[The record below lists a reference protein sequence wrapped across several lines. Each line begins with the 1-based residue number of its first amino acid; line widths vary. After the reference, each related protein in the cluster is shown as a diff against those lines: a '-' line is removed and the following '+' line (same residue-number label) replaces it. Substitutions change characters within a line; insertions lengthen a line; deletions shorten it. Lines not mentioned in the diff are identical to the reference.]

1 MASIQ
6 DQMNALQQPLDIPV
20 VTADDIRKYAES
32 QQETNF
38 DAGAEFR
45 NSLMQKVSEYDRAD
59 ALQLAATLGITDT
72 FRGVSQML
80 GFNKEEMA
88 ADQRILNKL
97 MENPEWGN
105 DIKYAYFGSLLLD
118 PVGWLAPAGK
128 AAQLAKAG
136 YKLSKTQKAVRLSV
150 NGAKWG
156 GIGGLTGYVDTDS
169 SGRVFN
175 TLTGAAG
182 GAVLAPAL
190 GVPAEAIGK
199 FLASKT
205 PKQLTDNP
213 QGMIKELTG
222 LDTASLTNPVKSFY
236 YKNFQPAAQ
245 KYEDLKKQY
254 VYKPLVLD
262 NPIATLGGAGGGY
275 IATTMFG
282 DDIDQYINRL
292 EDERDMDTGPWKS
305 ALKTTLLFGGAALG
319 FGAFKKRFKGKN
331 AQDFIG
337 RRVIDNYKLSDEVVK
352 LKEGAYLD
360 FNDAAYKFT
369 DIAERAKA
377 LSEDEKKILYYFLDG
392 QVDSIAGLSKEA
404 REIGAEARATIQ
416 ETGQRMVDAGMLKE
430 STFHQNM
437 DSYIHRTYGE
447 KLSPKLL
454 KQLGI
459 KVDDEVRKGE
469 GQLKF
474 IASELKGRG
483 HIKDIPVKEKG
494 RIAELEKLG
503 YEKFGK
509 QNNGIQ
515 SYRIQL
521 TAEQRKALNEIEDA
535 AFAIKATGDLMLND
549 LAAHKFYRDINTN
562 FGYANAGELER
573 LLKLSTNKK
582 ASADERAFASKL
594 YKEYK
599 DGGRKTYDELT
610 PTEQADLVQMPVS
623 KIPKTG
629 LQKYGDLA
637 GRWIPKDIAED
648 IIVARKFSDGEGIL
662 GSIYNNKYFQ
672 GYRRLNSIWKR
683 TKTSWNPTVHTNN
696 IVSNFFLLDAHDVPI
711 DTFIENGFKVYTK
724 KGQEELNKL
733 DLGFG
738 ESNTYEDLVRLG
750 VFDAGLAKAEL
761 KIGQA
766 DWTVEYLKEFH
777 RLKLKRRTKDK
788 DEATSIFERGQFE
801 EDALGNTDDILEMS
815 QNIAGRTYQKYVDW
829 LNKKKIGEGAIGKKV
844 AGKEALKNPFK
855 WADKGLTD
863 LYQREDQ
870 MFRVALYIDRVKKRM
885 PELNQFT
892 KGSAEYNNAIEQIK
906 RSAAKEARKGFID
919 YNIQAPFINLL
930 RDSALPFFSYTYRI
944 MPILAK
950 TATLKPSKFAKWAAI
965 GYALDYAGRERT
977 KEETEYERAVM
988 REKRLARMF
997 GLPFM
1002 PPTFIK
1008 VGDPLRSA
1016 EQFAQK
1022 RFDYALGWGLDKDP
1036 VTGNKLPQRSYYL
1049 DGTRFIPGGDV
1060 LGQTTPDEGGLIPGL
1075 PAPFQP
1081 SGGLAGEFLL
1091 SAFGI
1096 DPFTYKVI
1104 EDRDIIN
1111 NAQFMISRF
1120 VPNNPLLGISGLQKL
1135 FGAKARTDFFD
1146 AYAHKKIMNALE
1158 RRPDS
1163 SAYAPDLPVM
1173 VALLQ
1178 TVGIKL
1184 WPFDKRKSFN
1194 VFSNKYKRDI
1204 GELSARI
1211 KREQTKLQ
1219 SRYFGTLTYE
1229 ERKSQTDKIV
1239 RDLQK
1244 QTEDIMLNLKA
1255 TQSKRFKRRERK
1267 FGEVPADI
1275 IESMGESISETAREI
1290 FD

>member
-1 MASIQ
+1 MVSLQEQMQTLQSIAPTEKTQ
-6 DQMNALQQPLDIPV
+6 DWKPYNPNPEVDQSNP
-20 VTADDIRKYAES
+20 
-32 QQETNF
+32 F
-38 DAGAEFR
+38 AGGLEEKA
-45 NSLMQKVSEYDRAD
+45 SEYDRSD
-59 ALQLAATLGITDT
+59 AMQLAATLGITDT
-72 FRGVSQML
+72 FRGVKQIA
-80 GFNKEEMA
+80 GFDKLDMA
-88 ADQRILNKL
+88 VDQKLLNKL
-97 MENPEWGN
+97 MEHPEWGD
-105 DIKYAYFGSLLLD
+105 DIKWTYFGSLLLD
-118 PVGWLAPAGK
+118 PIGWLTPASK

-136 YKLSKTQKAVRLSV
+136 YKFTKLQKARKLAVS
-150 NGAKWG
+150 GFIWG
-156 GIGGLTGYVDTDS
+156 GIGGVTGYVDPDS
-169 SGRVFN
+169 GGRVFN
-175 TLTGAAG
+175 TITGAAG

-190 GVPAEAIGK
+190 GIPAQALGK
-199 FLASKT
+199 FIASKT
-205 PKQLTDNP
+205 PKQLTDDP

-222 LDTASLTNPVKSFY
+222 IDTASLTNPVKSFY

-245 KYEDLKKQY
+245 KYEDLKRQY
-254 VYKPLVLD
+254 VYKPIVLD
-262 NPIATLGGAGGGY
+262 NPIASVGAGAGAYGGNY
-275 IATTMFG
+275 AFG
-282 DDIDQYINRL
+282 DDIDKYINRL
-292 EDERDMDTGPWKS
+292 EDERDMDSGPWRS
-305 ALKTTLLFGGAALG
+305 ALKTTLMFGGAALG

-337 RRVIDNYKLSDEVVK
+337 RRVIDNYKLSDEVVN

-392 QVDSIAGLSKEA
+392 QEDNIAGLSKEA
-404 REIGAEARATIQ
+404 REIGAEAREIIQ
-416 ETGQRMVDAGMLKE
+416 ETGQRMVDAGMLKP
-430 STFHQNM
+430 STFHENM
-437 DSYIHRTYGE
+437 NSYIHRTYGE

-454 KQLGI
+454 KEIGI
-459 KVDDEVRKGE
+459 DVDDPILKGE
-469 GQLKF
+469 GKLK
-474 IASELKGRG
+474 IIGSELKGRG
-483 HIKDIPVKEKG
+483 HIKDIPVKEKNN
-494 RIAELEKLG
+494 ISKLEKLG
-503 YEKFGK
+503 YKKFGK

-549 LAAHKFYRDINTN
+549 LAAYKFYRDINISSA
-562 FGYANAGELER
+562 YADASELKR
-573 LLKLSTNKK
+573 LYKLSTNKR

-599 DGGRKTYDELT
+599 DGGRKMYDELN
-610 PTEQADLVQMPVS
+610 PAEQADLVQIPIS
-623 KIPKTG
+623 KVPKTG

-637 GRWIPKDIAED
+637 GRWLPKDIADD
-648 IIVARKFSDGEGIL
+648 IIVARKFSDGEGFL
-662 GSIYNNKYFQ
+662 GELYNNKYFQ
-672 GYRRLNSIWKR
+672 KYRRFNSMWKR
-683 TKTSWNPTVHTNN
+683 SKTSWNPTVHTNN
-696 IVSNFFLLDAHDVPI
+696 IVSNFFLLDAHDVPL

-724 KGQEELNKL
+724 KGQGELNKL

-761 KIGQA
+761 KIGNA
-766 DWTVEYLKEFH
+766 DWKTEYLKDFH
-777 RLKLKRRTKDK
+777 GLELRQR
-788 DEATSIFERGQFE
+788 IRGKGGGIHRGKFE
-801 EDALGNTDDILEMS
+801 EDALGEADDILEMS
-815 QNIAGRTYQKYVDW
+815 INIAGRNYQKYANW
-829 LNKKKIGEGAIGKKV
+829 IKKK
-844 AGKEALKNPFK
+844 NPI
-855 WADKGLTD
+855 KGLDKLATD

-870 MFRVALYIDRVKKRM
+870 MFRVALYIDRVQKRM

-892 KGSAEYNNAIEQIK
+892 KGSAEYTNAIEQIK
-906 RSAAKEARKGFID
+906 RSAAKEAKKGFID
-919 YNIQAPFINLL
+919 YNIQSPVINIL

-950 TATLKPSKFAKWAAI
+950 TATLNPSKFAKWAAI

-1022 RFDYALGWGLDKDP
+1022 RFDYALGWGLDRDP

-1081 SGGLAGEFLL
+1081 SGGLAGELLL
-1091 SAFGI
+1091 SAFGV

-1104 EDRDIIN
+1104 EDRSIIN
-1111 NAQFMISRF
+1111 NAQFMLARL

-1135 FGAKARTDFFD
+1135 FGAKARTDAFD

-1158 RRPDS
+1158 KRPDS

-1194 VFSNKYKRDI
+1194 VFSNKYKTDI
-1204 GELSARI
+1204 GKLSARI
-1211 KREQTKLQ
+1211 KREQAKLQ

-1229 ERKSQTDKIV
+1229 ERKSQTDEIV

-1255 TQSKRFKRRERK
+1255 TQSKRFKRRKRE

>member
-6 DQMNALQQPLDIPV
+6 DQMNTLQQPLNVPVITAEDI
-20 VTADDIRKYAES
+20 IKYAES

-38 DAGAEFR
+38 DAGAQFKD
-45 NSLMQKVSEYDRAD
+45 NLMQEVSEYDRSD
-59 ALQLAATLGITDT
+59 ALQLAATLGISDT
-72 FRGVSQML
+72 FRGVSQIL

-88 ADQRILNKL
+88 ADQRVLNKL
-97 MENPEWGN
+97 MENPEWGS
-105 DIKYAYFGSLLLD
+105 DIKFAYFGSLLLD
-118 PVGWLAPAGK
+118 PVGWLSPAGK

-136 YKLSKTQKAVRLSV
+136 YKLSKLQKAKRLSV
-150 NGAKWG
+150 NGFKWG
-156 GIGGLTGYVDTDS
+156 GIGGLTGYVDPDS
-169 SGRVFN
+169 GDRVFN
-175 TLTGAAG
+175 TIVGAAG

-213 QGMIKELTG
+213 QGMVKELTG

-236 YKNFQPAAQ
+236 YGKFQPASQ
-245 KYEDLKKQY
+245 KYEDLKKKY
-254 VYKPLVLD
+254 VYKPLILD

-275 IATTMFG
+275 FATTMFG
-282 DDIDQYINRL
+282 DDVDQYINRI
-292 EDERDMDTGPWKS
+292 EDERDMDTGPWRS
-305 ALKTTLLFGGAALG
+305 ALKTTLMFGGAALG
-319 FGAFKKRFKGKN
+319 FGVFKKRFKGKN
-331 AQDFIG
+331 AQDWIG
-337 RRVIDNYKLSDEVVK
+337 RRVIDNYKLSDEVVN

-392 QVDSIAGLSKEA
+392 QVDSISGLSKEA

-416 ETGQRMVDAGMLKE
+416 ETGQRMVDAGMLKP
-430 STFHQNM
+430 STFHENM
-437 DSYIHRTYGE
+437 STYIHRTYGE

-469 GQLKF
+469 GQLK
-474 IASELKGRG
+474 IIGSELKGRG

-494 RIAELEKLG
+494 TIAELEKLG
-503 YEKFGK
+503 YEKLGK
-509 QNNGIQ
+509 QKNGIQ

-521 TAEQRKALNEIEDA
+521 TAKQRKALGEIEDA

-549 LAAHKFYRDINTN
+549 LAAYKFYRDININ
-562 FGYANAGELER
+562 SGYANASELER
-573 LLKLSTNKK
+573 LRKLSTNKK
-582 ASADERAFASKL
+582 AAADDRAFASKL

-599 DGGRKTYDELT
+599 DGGRKMYDEL
-610 PTEQADLVQMPVS
+610 PPAEQADLVQMPVS

-629 LQKYGDLA
+629 LQRYGDLA

-648 IIVARKFSDGEGIL
+648 IIVARKFSDGEGFL
-662 GSIYNNKYFQ
+662 GALYNNKYFQ
-672 GYRRLNSIWKR
+672 GYRRLNSVWKR
-683 TKTSWNPTVHTNN
+683 SKTSWNPTVHTNN
-696 IVSNFFLLDAHDVPI
+696 IVSNFFLLDAHDVPL

-761 KIGQA
+761 RIGQA

-777 RLKLKRRTKDK
+777 RLKLKKLT
-788 DEATSIFERGQFE
+788 RGKGGNFE

-829 LNKKKIGEGAIGKKV
+829 LNKKKIGEGTIGKKV
-844 AGKEALKNPFK
+844 AGKEALKNPLK

-870 MFRVALYIDRVKKRM
+870 MFRVALYIDRVEKRM

-892 KGSAEYNNAIEQIK
+892 KGSAEYTNALEQIK

-930 RDSALPFFSYTYRI
+930 RDTGLPFFSYTYRI
-944 MPILAK
+944 IPILAK

-965 GYALDYAGRERT
+965 GYALDYAGRERS

-1002 PPTFIK
+1002 PPTFMK

-1036 VTGNKLPQRSYYL
+1036 VTGEKLPQRSYYL

-1081 SGGLAGEFLL
+1081 SGGLAGELLL

-1104 EDRDIIN
+1104 EDRGIIN
-1111 NAQFMISRF
+1111 NAQFTLARL

-1135 FGAKARTDFFD
+1135 FGAEARTDTFD
-1146 AYAHKKIMNALE
+1146 SYAHKKIMNALE

-1163 SAYAPDLPVM
+1163 SVYAPDLPVM

-1194 VFSNKYKRDI
+1194 VFSSQYKRDI
-1204 GELSARI
+1204 GELSTRI
-1211 KREQTKLQ
+1211 RKEQAKLQ
-1219 SRYFGTLTYE
+1219 SKYFGTLTYE
-1229 ERKSQTDKIV
+1229 ERKSQTNEIV

-1244 QTEDIMLNLKA
+1244 QTEDIMLRIRAA
-1255 TQSKRFKRRERK
+1255 TGKQYKRKERK

-1275 IESMGESISETAREI
+1275 VESMGESIGETAREI
-1290 FD
+1290 LD